1 MDQVTFLHKL
11 DRVLDTSFY
20 RLNEDTSLDFQKNH
34 VNSVMKYVIKQCVPI
49 LRLIKLAAEVLQT
62 YNSWVALKFREVI
75 IKARSETRYA
85 DHYMI
90 NIYGYKL
97 YYYRL

>member
-1 MDQVTFLHKL
+1 
-11 DRVLDTSFY
+11 
-20 RLNEDTSLDFQKNH
+20 
-34 VNSVMKYVIKQCVPI
+34 MKYVIKLCVPI